1 MKQPNVLILGAGLM
15 GRVVAYYFLH
25 HADGPY
31 PVRLA
36 DSCEVTLKNAARW
49 LNSPDVEAVT
59 VDVEDSVSLM
69 KALDGVKVC
78 SSCVPYFLNP
88 EIAIACLK
96 AGVSFVDLGGNPEVT
111 DQILNMDEAAKAAG
125 VSFIPDTGLAPGLGS
140 ILAWELASR
149 FKKCDEVHIRVG
161 GLPQNPTGPLKYA
174 QFFSMHGLLNEYLE
188 DAREIRDGKAVIV
201 PSLEEIEALTIEGEG
216 EFEAFITSGGT
227 STLTQTM
234 LGKVNRLDYK
244 TIRYPGH
251 CEKLKLLRDLGLTAT
266 QQLTFENG
274 FVSPREML
282 ARVLE
287 RHLPQHE
294 PDVVYVVA
302 TATGDNGK
310 QEHMKLVVRQDDKR
324 GISAMGQGTSYPS
337 AAIARAILIGKV
349 PPGAHPQETVIGYD
363 YMKTELT
370 NMGLKIVEG
379 D

>member
-1 MKQPNVLILGAGLM
+1 
-15 GRVVAYYFLH
+15 
-25 HADGPY
+25 
-31 PVRLA
+31 
-36 DSCEVTLKNAARW
+36 
-49 LNSPDVEAVT
+49 
-59 VDVEDSVSLM
+59 
-69 KALDGVKVC
+69 
-78 SSCVPYFLNP
+78 
-88 EIAIACLK
+88 
-96 AGVSFVDLGGNPEVT
+96 
-111 DQILNMDEAAKAAG
+111 
-125 VSFIPDTGLAPGLGS
+125 
-140 ILAWELASR
+140 
-149 FKKCDEVHIRVG
+149 
-161 GLPQNPTGPLKYA
+161 
-174 QFFSMHGLLNEYLE
+174 
-188 DAREIRDGKAVIV
+188 
-201 PSLEEIEALTIEGEG
+201 LTIEGEG

-282 ARVLE
+282 ARALE

-302 TATGDNGK
+302 TAAGDNGK
-310 QEHMKLVVRQDDKR
+310 QEHMKLVIRQDDKR

-337 AAIARAILIGKV
+337 AAVARAILTAKV

>member
-125 VSFIPDTGLAPGLGS
+125 VSFIPDTGLAPGLG
-140 ILAWELASR
+140 
-149 FKKCDEVHIRVG
+149 
-161 GLPQNPTGPLKYA
+161 
-174 QFFSMHGLLNEYLE
+174 
-188 DAREIRDGKAVIV
+188 
-201 PSLEEIEALTIEGEG
+201 
-216 EFEAFITSGGT
+216 
-227 STLTQTM
+227 
-234 LGKVNRLDYK
+234 
-244 TIRYPGH
+244 
-251 CEKLKLLRDLGLTAT
+251 
-266 QQLTFENG
+266 
-274 FVSPREML
+274 
-282 ARVLE
+282 
-287 RHLPQHE
+287 
-294 PDVVYVVA
+294 
-302 TATGDNGK
+302 
-310 QEHMKLVVRQDDKR
+310 
-324 GISAMGQGTSYPS
+324 
-337 AAIARAILIGKV
+337 
-349 PPGAHPQETVIGYD
+349 
-363 YMKTELT
+363 
-370 NMGLKIVEG
+370 
-379 D
+379 